1 MSPVWFLPYRAF
13 SLLDDFPSLQ
23 LIDFFD
29 NQERSRIEGA
39 VLVSF
44 RIVHL
49 LFTLRQDLRFVR
61 LMTLLA

>member
-1 MSPVWFLPYRAF
+1 MSPVWFSPYRAF
-13 SLLDDFPSLQ
+13 SLLDDFPPLQ
-23 LIDFFD
+23 LIHFFD

-39 VLVSF
+39 VLVTF